1 MQGFLEKY
9 FLDPIRYG
17 TGYNV
22 VNTAVYALLLGLLV
36 LATIRLFKRIDL
48 KLDRRFYAYFILF
61 VYMGSSLRVLRDY
74 EIITSN
80 LFKTPGIY
88 VIVYLVLIASILL
101 GLAFEKAFKKPY
113 HYPPFIIAL
122 LVDLYSSAKLLE
134 LGVDFLPLLQASIIA
149 GFITVGVAMLLKK
162 LGYTFLEDRLNLGI
176 LSVHLF
182 DASATFMGIS
192 FYGLTAQHVLP
203 RAIIAATH
211 PAAMFLLKLGVV
223 LPVLYYLGEVKDVL
237 TRNVLR
243 AIVLTLGLAPGLR
256 DTMMIM
262 VMAVR

>member
-17 TGYNV
+17 TGYNP
-22 VNTAVYALLLGLLV
+22 VNTLVYAVLLGFLV
-36 LATIRLFKRIDL
+36 LATIRLFRKIDL
-48 KLDRRFYAYFILF
+48 RLDRRFYAYFILF
-61 VYMGSSLRVLRDY
+61 IYMGSSLRVLRDY
-74 EIITSN
+74 EVITSN

-88 VIVYLVLIASILL
+88 VIVYFVLISSILL
-101 GLAFEKAFKKPY
+101 GIALEKAFSKPY
-113 HYPPFIIAL
+113 HYLPLATAL
-122 LVDLYSSAKLLE
+122 VVDFYSSFKLLE
-134 LGVDFLPLLQASIIA
+134 LGVAFLPLLQASGIA
-149 GFITVGVAMLLKK
+149 GLVTAGAAGLLRK
-162 LGYTFLEDRLNLGI
+162 LGYAFLEERVNLGI
-176 LSVHLF
+176 LFAHLL
-182 DASATFMGIS
+182 DASATYLGIS

-211 PAAMFLLKLGVV
+211 PGAMFLLKLGVV

-243 AIVLTLGLAPGLR
+243 GIVLTLGLAPGLR

-262 VMAVR
+262 VMAVQ